1 MAGIYKLESLENE
14 DDLKQLLRQQK
25 TAFGKQRIQRLYLL
39 KTKQAKT
46 VQDAASLWGRNR
58 VTLQEWLRHY
68 PEGGL
73 AQLLE
78 IERKKPS
85 GRPRAIPTWA
95 EASLQKRLQEP
106 QGFDGY
112 QAICDWLETQ
122 LGIEAKYKTV
132 HKLVHYRL
140 QSSPKVPRP
149 VSVEQSSQQREADKK
164 TSVTTSQCWVG

>member
-1 MAGIYKLESLENE
+1 MAGIYKLEILENE

-25 TAFGKQRIQRLYLL
+25 TAFGKERIQLLYLL

-46 VQDAASLWGRNR
+46 VQDAASLLGRNR

-68 PEGGL
+68 REGGI
-73 AQLLE
+73 AQLL
-78 IERKKPS
+78 ERKKPS

-149 VSVEQSSQQREADKK
+149 VSVEQSSEQREAYKK
-164 TSVTTSQCWVG
+164 TSVRTSQCLFG